1 MGELKRLNID
11 DSGYTDT
18 GSNTPLKTAKVVNL
32 LFLHIHSC
40 LSISPRLFFES
51 FFTLP
56 CILLALSSAELHAVI
71 CISVCSASAWCLS
84 SSCLVSVHLHAWYL
98 CSSSCLVS
106 VHLHTW
112 CLFIF
117 TPGVCSSSCL
127 VSVHLHAWYRLFI
140 FKPGVCSSSC
150 LVSVHLHAW
159 YHLFIFMPGVC
170 SSPCLVSLCS
180 SSCQVSVHLH
190 AWCQHTKDC
199 SGALM
204 QMFNGTIL
212 NQTHGRCNSVELWFR
227 CLVEASWNKLMEGII
242 LFKTDWINYDYKCVW
257 SSGLSFDL
265 VSVHSSLSVLW
276 IAIMVYK
283 TSACLARCQYDCL
296 EC

>member
-1 MGELKRLNID
+1 MPG
-11 DSGYTDT
+11 
-18 GSNTPLKTAKVVNL
+18 VC
-32 LFLHIHSC
+32 LFIFMPGLC
-40 LSISPRLFFES
+40 
-51 FFTLP
+51 
-56 CILLALSSAELHAVI
+56 SST
-71 CISVCSASAWCLS
+71 
-84 SSCLVSVHLHAWYL
+84 CLVSVHLHA
-98 CSSSCLVS
+98 
-106 VHLHTW
+106 
-112 CLFIF
+112 
-117 TPGVCSSSCL
+117 
-127 VSVHLHAWYRLFI
+127 R
-140 FKPGVCSSSC
+140 
-150 LVSVHLHAW
+150 

-170 SSPCLVSLCS
+170 SSPCLVSSVHLHAWCLSIFMPDVCLFIFMPGVCSSSCLVSLCS

-212 NQTHGRCNSVELWFR
+212 NQTRGRCNSVELWFR

-265 VSVHSSLSVLW
+265 VSVHGSLSVLW

-283 TSACLARCQYDCL
+283 TSARLARCQYDCL
-296 EC
+296 DC